1 PSSVRG
7 VRPNYCAK
15 GANPS
20 PARAGNGLGAC
31 HHGDRDERIWSRG
44 NSRHAGLWPYS
55 AGNSLSCGASYAPR
69 RHVPSAGNT
78 SQYGGSW
85 QLNLERKYL
94 IVEEAVSLKTRHD
107 WELYTHLAARFGP
120 VLATDEET
128 CCRWF
133 SSRSGRGSWI
143 TSGFLCGFFRA
154 A

>member
-1 PSSVRG
+1 MVIETRGYGVAATRVTRACGPTVRAT
-7 VRPNYCAK
+7 VY
-15 GANPS
+15 
-20 PARAGNGLGAC
+20 PAG
-31 HHGDRDERIWSRG
+31 
-44 NSRHAGLWPYS
+44 P
-55 AGNSLSCGASYAPR
+55 SYAPR

-120 VLATDEET
+120 VLATHEET

-143 TSGFLCGFFRA
+143 TSGFRCGFFRA